1 MSSDSSTAVDFDFI
15 RMHPLFNGISDEDLR
30 RFQAYLI
37 HERIEAG
44 QTIIQEG
51 EQGDCMY
58 ILLDGML
65 EVLKRV
71 VSKEQLGLERIAILE
86 AGDTFGEMEFIDKQ
100 SRSATVR
107 VLEDCSVVIIK
118 DATMWKVAEQD
129 CMTFS
134 RLLLNLAKQ
143 VSMRLRKT
151 DAYFAGSLFSLR
163 RR

>member
-1 MSSDSSTAVDFDFI
+1 MSTDSSSAVDFDFI
-15 RMHPLFNGISDEDLR
+15 RKHPLFNGIADEELR
-30 RFQAYLI
+30 RFQTYLI
-37 HERIEAG
+37 HQHVEAG

-51 EQGDCMY
+51 DKGDCMY

-71 VSKEQLGLERIAILE
+71 VSKEQLGMERIAILE

-100 SRSATVR
+100 ARSATVR
-107 VLEDCSVVIIK
+107 VLEDSNIVVIK
-118 DATMWKVAEQD
+118 DSTMWKVAEQD